1 MAASET
7 PWGYDVELDAGESIP
22 EILSVARFHEMT
34 AYSFVDDDR
43 IAHAIAAAAARI
55 RSFCGWHVVGSLD
68 CIATLD
74 GGERRLWLPSTH
86 VTALTSVTVCGV
98 DVTDSCEWS
107 RRGELRLPWSPDVL
121 GAVVVA
127 FTSGFAEVPG
137 EIEGLLAHRV
147 VHEVALPFGIA
158 SETIGSTSRTY
169 SANAADGTGTC
180 HLTSSDREA
189 LSAYRLVEAR

>member
-1 MAASET
+1 MAACET

-22 EILSVARFHEMT
+22 AILTLARFHEMT
-34 AYSFVDDDR
+34 GGSFVSDTR
-43 IAHAIAAAAARI
+43 IQSAIDAATARV
-55 RSFCGWHVVGSLD
+55 RSYCGWHVVGSLE
-68 CIATLD
+68 CTAVLD

-86 VTALTSVTVCGV
+86 VTALSSVTVQGV
-98 DVTDSCEWS
+98 DVTGSCEWS
-107 RRGELRLPWSPDVL
+107 RRGELRLPWSPDEL
-121 GAVVVA
+121 GAVVAV

-137 EIEGLLAHRV
+137 ELEGLLVHRV

-180 HLTSSDREA
+180 HLTASDREA